1 MRYYILL
8 SVLIFGFLSFSQ
20 AKDSINSN
28 LDDKY
33 REDQFYAS
41 ITYNTLVDNPEGVSQ
56 GDFSTGFHFGFIRD
70 MPFNKKRNWSVGLG
84 IGISSN
90 SYNQN
95 LLIIE
100 NVGLT
105 SFSVDD
111 GALGNVSKNKF
122 TTYLID
128 VPFELR
134 WRTSNKETYKFWRI
148 YPGFKFSYLVYN
160 STKLNS
166 ELLDVKLS
174 NSDVFNR
181 IQYGLTLSAG
191 YGTWNFQLY
200 YGLNSIFENSAN
212 LNNQPINS
220 RALRVGLMFYIL

>member
-1 MRYYILL
+1 MRYYLL
-8 SVLIFGFLSFSQ
+8 LLGLIVEALSFSQ
-20 AKDSINSN
+20 SKDSISAT

-41 ITYNTLVDNPEGVSQ
+41 ITYNVLVDNPEGVSQ

-70 MPFNKKRNWSVGLG
+70 MPFNEKRNWSVGLG
-84 IGISSN
+84 LGISTN

-95 LLIIE
+95 LLITE
-100 NVGLT
+100 N
-105 SFSVDD
+105 SSSINFSIDD
-111 GALGNVSKNKF
+111 GSLGNVSKNKF

-160 STKLNS
+160 STKLKS
-166 ELLDVKLS
+166 ELLDVKFS

-181 IQYGLTLSAG
+181 LQYGLTLSAG

-200 YGLNSIFENSAN
+200 YGLNSIFEDSAN

>member
-1 MRYYILL
+1 ML
-8 SVLIFGFLSFSQ
+8 VLIFGALSFSQ
-20 AKDSINSN
+20 SKDSISTT

-41 ITYNTLVDNPEGVSQ
+41 ITYNLLIDNPESISQ
-56 GDFSTGFHFGFIRD
+56 GDFSTGFHLGFIRD
-70 MPFNKKRNWSVGLG
+70 MPFNQKRNWSVGLG
-84 IGISSN
+84 FGISSN

-95 LLIIE
+95 LLITE
-100 NVGLT
+100 NAGLT
-105 SFSVDD
+105 NFSIDD
-111 GALGNVSKNKF
+111 GTLGNVSKNKF

-181 IQYGLTLSAG
+181 LQYGLTLSAG

-200 YGLNSIFENSAN
+200 YGLNSIFEDSAN